1 MRLSGWW
8 WQWQSYKEPAPSLL
22 KCSCR
27 SPLIQLNTKSSL
39 SKSCQHMDN
48 SSFLK
53 STADICV
60 PGPMLRERE
69 QQMNSIVNL
78 MAMVKRITG
87 SWGTSGLLE
96 NDGSPQSLVVLLP
109 EDMKESAN
117 PLNRTQLHC
126 IVIQCLKYC
135 YLQMW
140 DNQVIFLVLWLPDL
154 FHCISSLYH
163 LCVVPWVDPDLWV
176 SSEYFIIVDIYMTL
190 GAETLEFFATFIH
203 WLVGILA

>member
-1 MRLSGWW
+1 MRLSGWR
-8 WQWQSYKEPAPSLL
+8 WQWQSYKAAPSLL

-39 SKSCQHMDN
+39 SKSCQRMDN
-48 SSFLK
+48 SGFLK

-60 PGPMLRERE
+60 LGYMLRERE

-78 MAMVKRITG
+78 MVMVKRITE
-87 SWGTSGLLE
+87 SWGTSGLLA

-109 EDMKESAN
+109 GDMKESTN
-117 PLNRTQLHC
+117 PLNRTQLQC
-126 IVIQCLKYC
+126 IFIQCVKYC

-140 DNQVIFLVLWLPDL
+140 NNQVIFLALWLPDL

-163 LCVVPWVDPDLWV
+163 FCVVPWVVPDL
-176 SSEYFIIVDIYMTL
+176 
-190 GAETLEFFATFIH
+190 
-203 WLVGILA
+203 

>member
-1 MRLSGWW
+1 M
-8 WQWQSYKEPAPSLL
+8 
-22 KCSCR
+22 CSW
-27 SPLIQLNTKSSL
+27 
-39 SKSCQHMDN
+39 
-48 SSFLK
+48 
-53 STADICV
+53 V
-60 PGPMLRERE
+60 YVERERE

-78 MAMVKRITG
+78 MVMVKRITE

-117 PLNRTQLHC
+117 PLNRTQLQC

-140 DNQVIFLVLWLPDL
+140 DNRVIFLAQWLPDL

-163 LCVVPWVDPDLWV
+163 FCVVPWVEADLWV
-176 SSEYFIIVDIYMTL
+176 SSEYFIIVDMLYDSGGWAVLCHIYSLVSRHPRITILVTWNDCRYDL
-190 GAETLEFFATFIH
+190 G
-203 WLVGILA
+203 